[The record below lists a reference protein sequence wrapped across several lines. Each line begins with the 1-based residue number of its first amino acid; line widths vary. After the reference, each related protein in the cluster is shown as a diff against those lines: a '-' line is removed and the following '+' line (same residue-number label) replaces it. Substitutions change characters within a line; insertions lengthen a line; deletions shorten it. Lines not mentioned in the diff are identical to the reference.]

1 MLPLARRRLLIA
13 VAVVA
18 LVLVAVG
25 ILIFAQGDLKS
36 RSALISVGM
45 PRAEV
50 EGVLGPPVLTLPRSS
65 GKGEALIWTDQFW
78 QLSVVTGAD
87 GRTESIECVPSDSLY
102 RRTLGRVVSY
112 P

>member
-1 MLPLARRRLLIA
+1 MAFLARRRVLIA

-18 LVLVAVG
+18 LVVVSVA
-25 ILIFAQGDLKS
+25 ILIFARGDLKS
-36 RSALISVGM
+36 RSALLSVGM
-45 PRAEV
+45 PREEV
-50 EGVLGPPVLTLPRSS
+50 EAVLGPPVLTLHRSS

-78 QLSVVTGAD
+78 QLSVRTD
-87 GRTESIECVPSDSLY
+87 PDNRTESIECVPSDSLY